1 MALCLIGAGETVR
14 LAVTVFS
21 LSWMHTVE
29 KVPWEESWRV
39 EPTQLVLT
47 EARVKGSG
55 AGMEP
60 PPNARHEDGWYVWAP
75 ENPTRTEIVL
85 RMIDF
90 APWTFCAQDTPCRPL
105 TAVFGRAADPITLKP
120 CG

>member
-1 MALCLIGAGETVR
+1 VALCLIGAGETVR
-14 LAVTVFS
+14 LAVTAFS

-29 KVPWEESWRV
+29 KVPWMESWRV

-60 PPNARHEDGWYVWAP
+60 PPNARHEDGWYVWEPSNP
-75 ENPTRTEIVL
+75 ERSEIVL
-85 RMIDF
+85 RMTGF
-90 APWTFCAQDTPCRPL
+90 ARWTFCADGIACRPL
-105 TAVFGRAADPITLKP
+105 NALFGRDADPVTVKP
-120 CG
+120 CA